1 MLSLSRKK
9 RVPATLST
17 LERQEHNKKVK
28 LAAEKILN
36 MESLAAGPSESNV
49 DKYKPPESQAN
60 DAMNKSEINL
70 TKTLEREDVGAAPLE
85 ETIASKYK
93 LPPLKSSHKNTAT
106 SKNNKKGSSREKS
119 KVKPVEAMEEDEE
132 EDSIVLSSSQYFT
145 SKKKE
150 KSLKFAKNSK
160 NESSINDD
168 IIDISSSQEST
179 IEPQI
184 TSKVM
189 NKEDEKEVQTKQDQ
203 QVQEMKEA
211 PMKENLMEEDLEEEG
226 LMEEDLKEEDLKEEG
241 LKEEGSKDDLEPT
254 TKQVDHATPP
264 EEKVAPKSTKRQ
276 RFRPAIPDP
285 KYHAHKTDEK
295 PTKEEERGQDGG
307 KEKTTA
313 PEIID
318 VEALTEYA
326 YSHNKY
332 LMNYKPLRNMIIV
345 SSEDENGPPPPQK
358 KLRLSL
364 RKK

>member
-17 LERQEHNKKVK
+17 QERQEHNKKVK
-28 LAAEKILN
+28 LASEKILN
-36 MESLAAGPSESNV
+36 MESLAAGPSESNG
-49 DKYKPPESQAN
+49 DKDKPPKSQAN
-60 DAMNKSEINL
+60 DALNKSEINL
-70 TKTLEREDVGAAPLE
+70 TKTLDKEDVATAPLKA
-85 ETIASKYK
+85 TIASKYK
-93 LPPLKSSHKNTAT
+93 LPPLKSNHKKAAT
-106 SKNNKKGSSREKS
+106 SKNNKKGSSREKV
-119 KVKPVEAMEEDEE
+119 KAKPVEAMDDDDE

-145 SKKKE
+145 SQKKE
-150 KSLKFAKNSK
+150 KSLNVAKNSK
-160 NESSINDD
+160 KEPSINDD
-168 IIDISSSQEST
+168 IIDISSSQESI
-179 IEPQI
+179 IEPQV
-184 TSKVM
+184 TPKAM
-189 NKEDEKEVQTKQDQ
+189 NKEDVKEVQSKQDQ

-211 PMKENLMEEDLEEEG
+211 PLK
-226 LMEEDLKEEDLKEEG
+226 EDLKEDMK
-241 LKEEGSKDDLEPT
+241 PT
-254 TKQVDHATPP
+254 TKQADHATPQ
-264 EEKVAPKSTKRQ
+264 EEKLSPKPTKRQ
-276 RFRPAIPDP
+276 RFRPAIADP

-295 PTKEEERGQDGG
+295 PTKEEGRGQDKGAQDGG
-307 KEKTTA
+307 KEKTAA